1 MNKQKFI
8 SLSLLL
14 VAVTMVQSDL
24 SFAEGDVVSG
34 EKNFKK
40 CAICHSLEEGK
51 KKIGPSL
58 HGLIGR
64 SAGTAAGFKYSVD
77 YLEAGKSNL
86 IWNSETLFG
95 YLEDPKKYLATIL
108 QKNKSDVKSRMPTKY
123 KDEKFR
129 KDVIAYLESLKK

>member
-1 MNKQKFI
+1 MNKRKI
-8 SLSLLL
+8 VNLVVLL
-14 VAVTMVQSDL
+14 VAGTMAQLDR
-24 SFAEGDVVSG
+24 SFAEGDVASG

-40 CAICHSLEEGK
+40 CALCHSLEEGK

-77 YLEAGKSNL
+77 YVEAGKTNL
-86 IWNSETLFG
+86 IWSSETLFG

-108 QKNKSDVKSRMPTKY
+108 KKKKSDVKSKMPTKY